1 MSIKNM
7 STKNKNPKL
16 SAAAKAHI
24 DDIRSSRRAR
34 ARICKDADKLEDQ
47 IAKLN
52 AKLDALNNKATKCE
66 HDTTDA
72 ITHLVAQL
80 VTDGWEP
87 EVAFNHATEVK

>member
-1 MSIKNM
+1 M
-7 STKNKNPKL
+7 STKNKKPKL

-24 DDIRSSRRAR
+24 DNIKRTRRAR

-52 AKLDALNNKATKCE
+52 DKLGALNNKATKCE
-66 HDTTDA
+66 HDTTDS

-80 VTDGWEP
+80 VTDGWDHED
-87 EVAFNHATEVK
+87 AFNYATGV